1 MSLESFNFID
11 SLNASNPTTTD
22 NVSEG
27 DDHIRGIKSTLKTT
41 FPSINAA
48 ITATDEEINLLDGVT
63 ATTAELNY
71 VDGVTSNIQTQLGT
85 KLPLAGGTMTG
96 TIAGFT
102 STGIDD
108 NATSTKLTVANTGI
122 DVTGSVTCDG
132 LTVSATGSSYP
143 TISHSNGNLIQLQPS
158 YNYYNAFEHVFKSL
172 NGTSEHLRIASS
184 GNVGIGTTSPDA
196 RLQSSI
202 SDADATPVNGT
213 DNHKARSGHSLE
225 VFNESASA
233 SYSGIHLRTR
243 NSGASAWS
251 MNNVWKSTYVGDLT
265 FVSRTAGSTTTENV
279 RFLNEGG
286 ITFNG
291 DTAAANAL
299 DDYETGT
306 FDVTLLCDGNS
317 VTHSCSYTK
326 IGNMVTVDF
335 AYTGTSST
343 YWSIFGAS
351 GDAVTITSNLPFT
364 PTVNGG
370 FACNVTRSLANGND
384 LCVGW
389 RAGSA
394 GLYLGTADQNNY
406 QPTNNATKD
415 TTQSN
420 ITIQGSG
427 SYVIA

>member
-306 FDVTLLCDGNS
+306 WTPGIGNFTLNTGTLAYEATYVKIGKKVTVTAKQTGGTITWGTGGIYYINGLPFSASAASRSIGTGAKLDGSVEWSLSPLTGNLWMLGVAGSS
-317 VTHSCSYTK
+317 VTDLVFT
-326 IGNMVTVDF
+326 VTYE
-335 AYTGTSST
+335 A
-343 YWSIFGAS
+343 A
-351 GDAVTITSNLPFT
+351 
-364 PTVNGG
+364 
-370 FACNVTRSLANGND
+370 
-384 LCVGW
+384 
-389 RAGSA
+389 
-394 GLYLGTADQNNY
+394 
-406 QPTNNATKD
+406 
-415 TTQSN
+415 
-420 ITIQGSG
+420 
-427 SYVIA
+427 

>member
-1 MSLESFNFID
+1 MADKKISELTELTTPDGTEELVVNDSGVSKKVQID
-11 SLNASNPTTTD
+11 
-22 NVSEG
+22 
-27 DDHIRGIKSTLKTT
+27 
-41 FPSINAA
+41 
-48 ITATDEEINLLDGVT
+48 NL
-63 ATTAELNY
+63 
-71 VDGVTSNIQTQLGT
+71 
-85 KLPLAGGTMTG
+85 LAGGT
-96 TIAGFT
+96 ISNFT

-108 NATSTKLTVANTGI
+108 NATETAITIDSSERLLIGGSQDSTTATLQIAALSNNVNDGRIEMSCFTGTPAAPSESKDWPNPSLTIRDYENFTKLSVMSFGYSNDAVYQAGN
-122 DVTGSVTCDG
+122 DVWNFRLDG
-132 LTVSATGSSYP
+132 VGSATTSSSS
-143 TISHSNGNLIQLQPS
+143 TNLELFGP
-158 YNYYNAFEHVFKSL
+158 
-172 NGTSEHLRIASS
+172 
-184 GNVGIGTTSPDA
+184 
-196 RLQSSI
+196 
-202 SDADATPVNGT
+202 
-213 DNHKARSGHSLE
+213 
-225 VFNESASA
+225 
-233 SYSGIHLRTR
+233 
-243 NSGASAWS
+243 
-251 MNNVWKSTYVGDLT
+251 GDL
-265 FVSRTAGSTTTENV
+265 RLGAGGTERVRILST
-279 RFLNEGG
+279 GG

-415 TTQSN
+415 STQSN